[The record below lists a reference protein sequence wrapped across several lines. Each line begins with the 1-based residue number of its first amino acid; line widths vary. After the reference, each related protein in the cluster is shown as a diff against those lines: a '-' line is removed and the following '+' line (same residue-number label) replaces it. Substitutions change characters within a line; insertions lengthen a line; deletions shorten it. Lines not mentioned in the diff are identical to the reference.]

1 MPPRTRTAMYA
12 FSCLFTLEA
21 QDCWRSADVV
31 VVNRANEPIAVTV
44 EAWRGYPGSCD
55 CPDGFIHPD
64 LAMAADG
71 YEDGTAG
78 PWRSVDS
85 AVLQR
90 DTSAQLG
97 PQLFVHVALP
107 PRTALRLGRVLIEG
121 DRIMGDPPF
130 WTLEIAGAGRMER
143 YEGSMVG
150 RLFTRIGGGFVYVF
164 TAAR

>member
-1 MPPRTRTAMYA
+1 M
-12 FSCLFTLEA
+12 CVGDE
-21 QDCWRSADVV
+21 
-31 VVNRANEPIAVTV
+31 
-44 EAWRGYPGSCD
+44 G
-55 CPDGFIHPD
+55 HPD

-107 PRTALRLGRVLIEG
+107 PRTALRLGRVWIEG

-150 RLFTRIGGGFVYVF
+150 RLFTRIGGRFVYVF
-164 TAAR
+164 TAAH